1 MVVRR
6 CHNQDPYAR
15 VAQPFGRRAGNALR
29 LHCPTL
35 FGTLPPAMH
44 QRRGGGARQ
53 FNQARSSS
61 SSSIT
66 SRAFWRIRVGF
77 VLYRTSPKSRLCSPI
92 SSGLHTVPVLCA
104 INQGDFLEWCR

>member
-53 FNQARSSS
+53 LGSQQQQHHHQPR
-61 SSSIT
+61 
-66 SRAFWRIRVGF
+66 
-77 VLYRTSPKSRLCSPI
+77 
-92 SSGLHTVPVLCA
+92 
-104 INQGDFLEWCR
+104 FLAY